1 MNKQIGKTAMQCML
15 WLAVLFTA
23 PLYVYADVTQVTATV
38 DRNPV
43 MVDESFVLEIIA
55 NDSVDA
61 DALDTSPLL
70 KDFVVGRTS
79 TSHQTQIINFDTSRT
94 TRWSTVLIPRQPG
107 IYTIPSFTIEG
118 QSSQPVRLEVLP
130 VSQSK
135 AAQGQ
140 DVYLT
145 TEVDLEEVYLQQQ
158 VRYTVKLHIAMD
170 LQRGSLSAPSMQ
182 DGEIEQ
188 VGEDKEYSEIINGRR
203 YRIIE
208 RTFSIIPQKSGEFTI
223 QAPYFEGEVLDN
235 SRRSFGFFNRTRTI
249 NKVGKNIFLKVRPIP
264 TDFKHHW
271 LPSEHVEI
279 HDEWQGL
286 QGELT
291 VGEPVTRTITLTALG
306 VVEAQLPEI
315 GGDYPEQVKTYPD
328 QAETTTV
335 QRNGTFVAQRNE
347 STAIIPNEA
356 GVLIIPAVSVPW
368 FNVVTGKTEFATLPE
383 KRLTVKAAQTT
394 TTPAP
399 IQAPDPATVA
409 QQQAPQLPLAQ
420 APLTSAPI
428 APQWWSISSWIL
440 LVLWL
445 ATLMFW
451 WLSSRKKQALVTTS
465 ETHGNYTEKQLW
477 QQLQQVV
484 QQQDAQN
491 LTNYLQPWLAE
502 ICRNP
507 QQSLA
512 KSVEQLQNGELKA
525 LLDTLFGNRFGG
537 SNHQSTNSN
546 ELFSAL
552 KDLLIT
558 LRKQSRDKPVIKG
571 TQLHPL
577 YPNTQ

>member
-1 MNKQIGKTAMQCML
+1 MNKQIGKTAMQCMV
-15 WLAVLFTA
+15 WLAVLFAA
-23 PLYVYADVTQVTATV
+23 PLYADVTQVTATV

-43 MVDESFVLEIIA
+43 MVDESFVLEIVA

-79 TSHQTQIINFDTSRT
+79 TSHQTQIINFNTSRT

-107 IYTIPSFTIEG
+107 IYTIPAFTIEG

-145 TEVDLEEVYLQQQ
+145 TEVDLQEVYLQQQ

-249 NKVGKNIFLKVRPIP
+249 NKVGNNIFLKVRPIP
-264 TDFKHHW
+264 SDFKHHW

-286 QGELT
+286 QGDLT

-356 GVLIIPAVSVPW
+356 GELVIPAVSVPW

-383 KRLTVKAAQTT
+383 KRLTVQAPQA

-399 IQAPDPATVA
+399 TPAPVA
-409 QQQAPQLPLAQ
+409 QQQVPATQPQLIQ
-420 APLTSAPI
+420 APSTSSPI
-428 APQWWSISSWIL
+428 ANTPQWWSISSWIL
-440 LVLWL
+440 LGLWL

-451 WLSSRKKQALVTTS
+451 WLSNRKKQVLITTS
-465 ETHGNYTEKQLW
+465 ETHGNHNEQQLW
-477 QQLQQVV
+477 KQLQQVV
-484 QQQDAQN
+484 QKQDAQN

-502 ICRNP
+502 ICGNP

-525 LLDTLFGNRFGG
+525 LLDKLFGNRFGG
-537 SNHQSTNSN
+537 NNHQATNSN
-546 ELFSAL
+546 ELFTAL

-558 LRKQSRDKPVIKG
+558 LRKQSRDKPAIRG